1 MGHVEATELLA
12 LGLEIDP
19 RRDPERLVQQAARRF
34 GMDLAP
40 SSGKL
45 ARLSTAGGRA

>member
-1 MGHVEATELLA
+1 MGHVEAAELLA

-19 RRDPERLVQQAARRF
+19 GRDPEGLVQLPARRL
-34 GMDLAP
+34 GMDLAS